1 MRCMC
6 AEIHVKIPVPV
17 NYAGDS
23 CDQKLRFR
31 DANGVVY
38 QIGAIQDACEKAS
51 DIPIIRYQPD
61 GNPDVIG
68 VARSVEW
75 NPDGFIDVDGLL
87 WFGGTS
93 ESGVVFDN
101 RKNVTKMIITEIG
114 LGT

>member
-1 MRCMC
+1 MC
-6 AEIHVKIPVPV
+6 VEIHVKIPVPV
-17 NYAGDS
+17 NCAGSS

-38 QIGAIQDACEKAS
+38 QTGAIQDACEKAS

-61 GNPDVIG
+61 GKPDVIG

-75 NPDGFIDVDGLL
+75 NPDGFINVDGLL

-93 ESGVVFDN
+93 ESGVVFDD